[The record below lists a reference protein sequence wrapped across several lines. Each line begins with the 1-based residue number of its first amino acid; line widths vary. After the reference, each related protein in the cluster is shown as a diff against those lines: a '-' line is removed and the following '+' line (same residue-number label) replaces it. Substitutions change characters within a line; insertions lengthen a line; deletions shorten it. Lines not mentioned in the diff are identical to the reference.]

1 MKYISTRGGM
11 TPATFSDILLAG
23 LAPDGGLAMCES
35 YPQISPAELTAMRGM
50 NYAELAFAIIRRF
63 ADDIPAADLQAI
75 INKTYT
81 RATYGSDDI
90 TPLKKLEDGV
100 FILEL
105 SNGPTLAFKDMAM

>member
-35 YPQISPAELTAMRGM
+35 YPQITAAELTAMRGM

-63 ADDIPAADLQAI
+63 ADDNIPAADLQEI
-75 INKTYT
+75 G
-81 RATYGSDDI
+81 RAH
-90 TPLKKLEDGV
+90 V
-100 FILEL
+100 
-105 SNGPTLAFKDMAM
+105 